1 MVSFQTIPLAS
12 APAVTAEQMR
22 QVDRLMVEDLG
33 IDLARMMENA
43 GRHLAALAI
52 DLFAPGTVGVLVGPG
67 GNGGGGLTAA
77 RHLSNRG
84 IGVTVVLS
92 HPEDRLAPV
101 PAEQLAIVR
110 RMGVAI
116 ANEPPSADL
125 VLDAIIGYSLH
136 GPPRGRT
143 AELIGWA
150 NGSGAAV
157 LSLDVPSG
165 LDATTGE
172 VAEPCIRASATM
184 TLGLPKTGLEA
195 APELVGRLFLA
206 DISIPPFVYERVGIA
221 VPRLFDRNTIVELT
235 R

>member
-1 MVSFQTIPLAS
+1 MTSISALPLATT
-12 APAVTAEQMR
+12 PAITTEQMR
-22 QVDRLMVEDLG
+22 EIDRAMVEDLG

-43 GRHLAALAI
+43 GHHLATLAI
-52 DLFAPGTVGVLVGPG
+52 ELFQPVTVAVLAGPG

-84 IGVTVVLS
+84 VAVSVVHS

-101 PAEQLAIVR
+101 PAEQLGILR
-110 RMGVAI
+110 RMGVAMMD
-116 ANEPPSADL
+116 EPESAD
-125 VLDAIIGYSLH
+125 VVVDALIGYSLH

-143 AELIGWA
+143 AELIGWV
-150 NGSGAAV
+150 NDSGAPA

-165 LDATTGE
+165 LDATTGKILE
-172 VAEPCIRASATM
+172 TCTRATATM

-195 APELVGRLFLA
+195 APDVVGRLFLA
-206 DISIPPFVYERVGIA
+206 DISIPPSLYERIGLRI
-221 VPRLFDRNTIVELT
+221 PTLFDSSAIVELI